1 MCFIVTVIAL
11 YLPETRGMDLLQ
23 TLDEVKVWYAEHSGF
38 RLKKGRTKYKLES
51 EIEKVYTRESKS

>member
-1 MCFIVTVIAL
+1 
-11 YLPETRGMDLLQ
+11 MDLLQ

-38 RLKKGRTKYKLES
+38 RMKKGRTKNKLES

>member
-1 MCFIVTVIAL
+1 
-11 YLPETRGMDLLQ
+11 MDLLQ

-38 RLKKGRTKYKLES
+38 RQKKGRTKNKLES